1 VLLEFADHKYRR
13 EIRVQ
18 ELHVP
23 IAAAIHAVR
32 IFYSACEIGF
42 RALGALGVFA
52 VTVNV
57 TPVTFIEL
65 LTANR
70 TGG

>member
-1 VLLEFADHKYRR
+1 MFLEFAAHEDRR

-23 IAAAIHAVR
+23 CAAAIHAVR

-42 RALGALGVFA
+42 RALGALGIFTGA
-52 VTVNV
+52 VNV
-57 TPVTFIEL
+57 SPVTFIEL
-65 LTANR
+65 LTANG

>member
-1 VLLEFADHKYRR
+1 VLLEFAGHKYRR

-23 IAAAIHAVR
+23 LTAAIHAVR

-42 RALGALGVFA
+42 RALGALGVFTG
-52 VTVNV
+52 TVNV

-65 LTANR
+65 LAANG